1 MKNVMPQMF
10 TDLRRKITAVKFKPM
25 NMPFPNMPSKKLVC
39 HETDKMNEARKKT
52 TAEEQPNKVRNT
64 YFSCIK
70 RMSAHG

>member
-1 MKNVMPQMF
+1 
-10 TDLRRKITAVKFKPM
+10 M

-52 TAEEQPNKVRNT
+52 TADEQPNKVRNT